1 MGQTYT
7 SAGLIRLIEADG
19 WFRVGVKGSH
29 WQYRH
34 PTKPGR
40 VTVPH
45 PRREVAKGT
54 AASILRQAGLK

>member
-1 MGQTYT
+1 MGQVFT
-7 SAGLIRLIEADG
+7 SAELIRMIEADG
-19 WFRVGVKGSH
+19 WRQVAAKGSH
-29 WQYRH
+29 WQFVH